1 MIRVLKS
8 PIHAPLKQTFTT
20 ERLCQEKIKNGYAD
34 RIKTEMVSTGEGALR
49 IIATGLLIFI
59 AALSMK
65 YGMNPCI
72 RFSPASDSDASSDA
86 M

>member
-1 MIRVLKS
+1 M
-8 PIHAPLKQTFTT
+8 QTEFVT
-20 ERLCQEKIKNGYAD
+20 EIVRAGD
-34 RIKTEMVSTGEGALR
+34 DTLR
-49 IIATGLLIFI
+49 IIATGLLIFN

-86 M
+86 MY

>member
-1 MIRVLKS
+1 M
-8 PIHAPLKQTFTT
+8 QTAF
-20 ERLCQEKIKNGYAD
+20 A
-34 RIKTEMVSTGEGALR
+34 TEMARESEGVLR
-49 IIATGLLIFI
+49 IMATGLLIFK

-72 RFSPASDSDASSDA
+72 RFSAASDSDASSAA

>member
-1 MIRVLKS
+1 M
-8 PIHAPLKQTFTT
+8 QTTLVT
-20 ERLCQEKIKNGYAD
+20 EIVR
-34 RIKTEMVSTGEGALR
+34 TGEGALR
-49 IIATGLLIFI
+49 IIATGLLIFN

-65 YGMNPCI
+65 YGIYPCI

>member
-1 MIRVLKS
+1 M
-8 PIHAPLKQTFTT
+8 AMQTAFMS
-20 ERLCQEKIKNGYAD
+20 EIVR
-34 RIKTEMVSTGEGALR
+34 TGEGVLR
-49 IIATGLLIFI
+49 IIATGLLIFN
-59 AALSMK
+59 AVLSMK